1 MTPIKFEIPEED
13 KERVADV
20 VSYTIDTCTSFG
32 FYPCISR
39 GIKEAY
45 RIGYESGYLLGLAK
59 GKL

>member
-20 VSYTIDTCTSFG
+20 VSDTCIGFG